1 MEKKTLAVGTA
12 SFPAMILENRYY
24 VDKTDVVKP
33 LMESGKYVQLITRPR
48 RFGKTLFMDMLKTF
62 LDVDAGH
69 PGETSR

>member
-48 RFGKTLFMDMLKTF
+48 RFGTGRTHLKYRVNPNCRF
-62 LDVDAGH
+62 I
-69 PGETSR
+69 